1 MHSTVALCLGLLASL
16 TQAVPFNKHAALEDC
31 LSGSKTVVDEVG
43 SDDYNRDSTPFNKRL
58 LFTPAAIAVPTTVE
72 QIKSAV
78 ACGSKLGYKVTAK
91 CGGHSYASLGLGGE
105 DGHLVI
111 ELDRMNSVKLDTET
125 NIATVESGTRLGHLA
140 AELYAQGN
148 RAISHGT
155 CPGVGISGHV
165 LHGGFGM
172 SSHSKGLALDWVIGM
187 NVLLANGSLV
197 HTSATENK
205 DIYWGLL
212 GAGSNFGVVTS
223 YELKTFEPPANLTW
237 FIVNLP
243 LKQNTTVATLEAL
256 EDYAMNTMP
265 LELNMRLFATRMFTQ
280 LEGVYQGD
288 KEGLEAALA
297 PLLKKTGAT
306 LAQAQTTNWLKSLEH
321 FATTKLNQTYPY
333 NQVQENFYG
342 KSLEL
347 KGLRGAAAKNFAD
360 YWFNVAKKE
369 TTRWY
374 IQMDLHGGKNS
385 AVSHADPELTSYAHR
400 DKLYILQ
407 FYMTTS
413 GAPEGAFK
421 FVDDWAST
429 TTAPMTSSDW
439 GMYFNYP
446 DTNLNRTR
454 AQEMYWGKNLAKL
467 QQLKAELD
475 PHELF
480 YYPVSLSPQQPSEL
494 A

>member
-1 MHSTVALCLGLLASL
+1 MHSTAAFCLGLVASL
-16 TQAVPFNKHAALEDC
+16 AQGAVLTRRAALEDC
-31 LSGSKTVVDEVG
+31 LSSSETVVDAIG
-43 SDDYNRDSTPFNKRL
+43 SDDYNRDITPFNKRL
-58 LFTPAAIAVPTTVE
+58 EFTPAAIAVPTTVE
-72 QIKSAV
+72 QIQSAI

-105 DGHLVI
+105 DGHLII

-125 NIATVESGTRLGHLA
+125 NIATVDSGTRLGHLA

-172 SSHSKGLALDWVIGM
+172 SSHSRGLALDWVVGM
-187 NVLLANGSLV
+187 NVALANGSLV

-223 YELKTFEPPANLTW
+223 YELKTFEPPSNVTW
-237 FIVNLP
+237 FVVNLP
-243 LKQNTTVATLEAL
+243 LKKNTSVAALEAI
-256 EDYAMNTMP
+256 EDYTLNTMP
-265 LELNMRLFATRMFTQ
+265 AELNMRLFATRQFTQ
-280 LEGVYQGD
+280 LEGIYQGNKTD
-288 KEGLEAALA
+288 LEAALA
-297 PLLKKTGAT
+297 PLLNKTGASI
-306 LAQAQTTNWLKSLEH
+306 AQAQTTTWVKGLEH
-321 FATTKLNQTYPY
+321 FATMKLNQTYPY
-333 NQVQENFYG
+333 TQVQENFYG

-347 KGLRGAAAKNFAD
+347 KGLSGTAAKNFAD
-360 YWFNVAKKE
+360 YWLDIAKKE

-374 IQMDLHGGKNS
+374 IQLDLQGGKNS
-385 AVSHADPELTSYAHR
+385 AVWKADPDLTSYAHR

-413 GAPEGAFK
+413 GAPDKAFK
-421 FVDDWAST
+421 FVNDWAET
-429 TTAPMTSSDW
+429 TTAPLTADDW

-467 QQLKAELD
+467 QQLKADLD
-475 PHELF
+475 PKELF
-480 YYPVSLSPQQPSEL
+480 YYPVSISPAEKSEL
-494 A
+494 L